1 MYLRA
6 ITISLVA
13 LCGFSSLWAQEKP
26 VLKEGADLPGPLR
39 PYNVANGKHEGQ
51 YHCPLCDHGLNPG
64 VLIFVKNMDFN
75 NENRWKPL
83 QALLKQLDTFI
94 AETPRAR
101 LKAMAIFH
109 DEAIKDVVTEDD
121 ARRARADELRRQKGD
136 LAHVVLALDSLP
148 NLQKANW
155 DLPPDADVFLV
166 FYDQLK
172 AVKLQKGLT
181 EADVAK
187 VMAEI
192 KGKLTPAP
200 AKKK

>member
-6 ITISLVA
+6 ITFSLIA
-13 LCGFSSLWAQEKP
+13 LCGFSPLWAQEKA

-39 PYNVANGKHEGQ
+39 PYNAVNGKHEGQ
-51 YHCPLCDHGLNPG
+51 YHCPICDHGLNPG
-64 VLIFVKNMDFN
+64 VLVFVKNMDFN

-155 DLPPDADVFLV
+155 DLPPTADIVIVFHN
-166 FYDQLK
+166 QLK
-172 AVKLQKGLT
+172 IEKIFTALT

-192 KGKLTPAP
+192 RGKLAP
-200 AKKK
+200 AKK